1 MVESG
6 LISKCVELLRSDPNN
21 KVAGKAIVMTLD
33 NLCSDPSTVKE
44 VAALDGSAAVV
55 QSFIALNP
63 DDTAC
68 QAAGDRI

>member
-1 MVESG
+1 MF
-6 LISKCVELLRSDPNN
+6 RSH
-21 KVAGKAIVMTLD
+21 
-33 NLCSDPSTVKE
+33 TVK

-68 QAAGDRI
+68 QAAGDQFERNGITKSEVYRNS